1 VRHADLSGCEAADR
15 VKKTLPPLTGVREDI
30 LKNCKTI
37 NKREAENF
45 IE

>member
-1 VRHADLSGCEAADR
+1 MKMRVENTTDRCETAGR
-15 VKKTLPPLTGVREDI
+15 VREDI